1 MLLSSSIPDGDF
13 AIGTTLV
20 GITVDAHNHVSSY
33 HLHLGA
39 GIADED
45 DLVHAIHRLQYL
57 RIGGVDVMELS
68 YRFIMKTVL

>member
-1 MLLSSSIPDGDF
+1 VAMLLSNSLPDGDF
-13 AIGTTLV
+13 AIGTTLA

-45 DLVHAIHRLQYL
+45 GLVNAIHRLHYL
-57 RIGGVDVMELS
+57 EKAGIDVLELE
-68 YRFIMKTVL
+68 V